1 LTGLASSIGAEASIS
16 TPPVAPARPEIDA
29 LLVDRDR
36 LIRLLRIALAEL
48 HGRRLTTPHCT
59 GEMDIVNLLRYGDSV
74 FGWIK
79 EQKGD
84 ELVLIAGNTAAT
96 NCKRIDRS

>member
-1 LTGLASSIGAEASIS
+1 MS

-59 GEMDIVNLLRYGDSV
+59 GEMDIVNLLRYWDSV

-79 EQKGD
+79 EQRGD
-84 ELVLIAGNTAAT
+84 ELVMISR
-96 NCKRIDRS
+96 KRSSGKL